1 MVKLG
6 FIRSKGDKIRHSTMK
21 NKPNISAV
29 INVRNEAEVLN
40 KCLRSIKNFVDEII
54 VVDMNST
61 DGSQEIAKKAGAQ
74 VFSYRPMKFVE
85 PARNFALS
93 KATGKWI
100 LLLDPD
106 EFLTKTLKNELL
118 SITKR
123 TDVDFVKIPRKNII
137 FGKWIRH
144 SNSWPDYLIRFF
156 KKGAVTWKK
165 EIHSQPTT
173 KGNGITLLDSEK
185 MAIQHNNYTSVS
197 QFVTRAIRYS
207 GIQADELF
215 TQNYKLKTS
224 DFLLKPI
231 QEFNS
236 RFFFAEGYKDG
247 FHGLVFSL
255 LQAFAIA
262 LIYIRLWEKQGCQ
275 EKPITKE
282 SFVSA
287 SQETTFE
294 YDFWFNKY
302 FKKEYSTNFFK
313 RLLLKIRLTLS
324 YLTKNF

>member
-1 MVKLG
+1 
-6 FIRSKGDKIRHSTMK
+6 MK
-21 NKPNISAV
+21 QKPLISAV
-29 INVRNEAEVLN
+29 INVRNEAESLS
-40 KCLRSIKNFVDEII
+40 KCLRSLKNFANEII

-61 DGSQEIAKKAGAQ
+61 DGSKEVAKQAGAK
-74 VFSYRPMKFVE
+74 VFNYRPMKYVE

-100 LLLDPD
+100 ILLDPD
-106 EFLTKTLKNELL
+106 EFLNKTLKQELI

-123 TDVDFVKIPRKNII
+123 SDADYVKIPRKNIM

-156 KKGAVTWKK
+156 KKGAVNWKK

-185 MAIQHNNYTSVS
+185 LAIQHNNYTSIN
-197 QFVTRAIRYS
+197 QFVNRALRYS
-207 GIQADELF
+207 SIQADELYS
-215 TQNYKLKTS
+215 QEYKLKTS
-224 DFLLKPI
+224 DFILKPI

-247 FHGLVFSL
+247 FHGLIFSI
-255 LQAFAIA
+255 LQSFAIA
-262 LIYIRLWEKQGCQ
+262 LIYIKLWEKQGSQ
-275 EKPITKE
+275 DKIITKE

-287 SQETTFE
+287 SQETNFE
-294 YDFWFNKY
+294 YDFWFNKF
-302 FKKEYSTNFFK
+302 FKNEYSSNIFK
-313 RLLLKIRLTLS
+313 RFLLKIRLTLN

>member
-1 MVKLG
+1 
-6 FIRSKGDKIRHSTMK
+6 MK

-29 INVRNEAEVLN
+29 INVRNEAEALS
-40 KCLRSIKNFVDEII
+40 KCLHSIKNLADEII

-61 DGSQEIAKKAGAQ
+61 DNSKEVAEKSGAH
-74 VFSYRPMKFVE
+74 VFSYRPMKYVE
-85 PARNFALS
+85 PARNYALS

-106 EFLTKTLKNELL
+106 EFLNKTLKKELL

-123 TDVDFVKIPRKNII
+123 SDVDFVKIPRKNII

-144 SNSWPDYLIRFF
+144 SNCWPDYLIRFF
-156 KKGAVTWKK
+156 KKGSVTWKK
-165 EIHSQPTT
+165 EIHSQPVT
-173 KGNGITLLDSEK
+173 KGNSITLLDSEK
-185 MAIQHNNYTSVS
+185 MAIHHNNYTNVS
-197 QFVTRAIRYS
+197 QYITRALRYS

-215 TQNYKLKTS
+215 VQNYKLKIS

-247 FHGLVFSL
+247 FHGLIFSL

-262 LIYIRLWEKQGCQ
+262 LVYVRLWEKQGCQ
-275 EKPITKE
+275 EKSITKE

-287 SQETTFE
+287 SQETLFE

-302 FKKEYSTNFFK
+302 FKNEYSSNILKKF
-313 RLLLKIRLTLS
+313 LLKIRLTLS